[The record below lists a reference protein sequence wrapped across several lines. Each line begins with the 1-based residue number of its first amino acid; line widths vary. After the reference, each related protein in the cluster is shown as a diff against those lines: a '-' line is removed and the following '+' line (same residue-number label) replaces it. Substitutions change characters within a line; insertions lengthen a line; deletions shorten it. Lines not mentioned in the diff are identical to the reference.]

1 LYANRE
7 KRDPIK
13 AMRILIVDDSH
24 FNRYY
29 LESIL
34 RDEGY
39 QNIVSADSAKNAY
52 QVLDLESTDVDSIPK
67 VDLILMDNIMPDVDG
82 IQACREIKNHQR
94 LKDIPIIIVTAI
106 LEEME
111 VAFAA
116 GAIDYIT
123 KPYRKSELLARV
135 GSSLRIKYDMNERK
149 ERESRIKKD
158 LSIAKLIQKSVLSPA
173 ISNEQVKI
181 NAKYVPSDEVSGDMY
196 FWGQIDEHR
205 YAVFIMDV
213 AGHGI
218 SSALVSMS
226 LRPILNR
233 LIKETSDPV
242 KIMSELNHYVTGLY
256 QYSEGYRFIT
266 GIYLLLDIQLQTIE
280 FVNAGHPPGLV
291 IFQDNTIQ
299 YLKRTCIPIGVQ
311 SEIHVE
317 KGQISYEKPIR
328 IVLYTDGLVEIPN
341 RSISLCIEELITEIL
356 ELKSI
361 ENDRFVEQ
369 IVLPRMD
376 RKSKDDICMIS
387 IVAF

>member
-1 LYANRE
+1 M
-7 KRDPIK
+7 K
-13 AMRILIVDDSH
+13 ILIVDDSY

-34 RDEGY
+34 RSEGY
-39 QNIVSADSAKNAY
+39 QHIISADSATNAY
-52 QVLDLESTDVDSIPK
+52 QMLDLEITDIDSVPK
-67 VDLILMDNIMPDVDG
+67 VDLILMDNIMPDIDG
-82 IQACREIKNHQR
+82 IEACREIKNYQR
-94 LKDIPIIIVTAI
+94 LKDIPIIIVTAMQ
-106 LEEME
+106 EEME
-111 VAFAA
+111 AAFAA

-123 KPYRKSELLARV
+123 KPYRKSEILARI

-158 LSIAKLIQKSVLSPA
+158 LSVAKLIQKSVLSPS
-173 ISNEQVKI
+173 ISNEQIKI

-233 LIKETSDPV
+233 IIKETLDPV
-242 KIMSELNHYVTGLY
+242 KIISELNQYVTGLY

-266 GIYLLLDIQLQTIE
+266 GIYLLLDTQLQTIE

-291 IFQDNTIQ
+291 IFHDKTIQ

-311 SEIHVE
+311 SDIHVE
-317 KGQISYEKPIR
+317 KGKISYDKPIR
-328 IVLYTDGLVEIPN
+328 IVLYTDGLVEVPN
-341 RSISLCIEELITEIL
+341 KSISLCIEELITEMV
-356 ELKSI
+356 ELKNI

-376 RKSKDDICMIS
+376 RKSRDDICMIS
-387 IVAF
+387 ILAF